1 VAPAELQQLLDSLS
15 NSALNAA
22 VFSQRDQ
29 EELES
34 PHAAQMSSIHSAV
47 PTTAA
52 ADQAPAVAQVQHST
66 LSNQQTVSCFQQDQ
80 LKQRM
85 RMASAYMPPW
95 QQQHDSRFSK
105 NSMHASSSSDEGSS
119 SGSKD
124 SSSTAGPTSSSS
136 ASSGASAASAPADF
150 LAAALLAMGSSLKAA
165 QLTPAAITQQLDK
178 HIVGQAVSICYAVY
192 GRKICNRCPL
202 RNFAMQLEPL

>member
-1 VAPAELQQLLDSLS
+1 VAPAELHQLLDSLS

-22 VFSQRDQ
+22 VFSQREQ

-34 PHAAQMSSIHSAV
+34 PHAAQMSSIHCAV

-52 ADQAPAVAQVQHST
+52 ADQAPAVAQVQHLT
-66 LSNQQTVSCFQQDQ
+66 LSNQQQKVSCFQQDQ

-85 RMASAYMPPW
+85 RMASAYMAPW
-95 QQQHDSRFSK
+95 QQQHYSRFSK

-124 SSSTAGPTSSSS
+124 SSSTSGPTPSSS

-150 LAAALLAMGSSLKAA
+150 LAAALLAIGSSSKAA
-165 QLTPAAITQQLDK
+165 QLTPAAITRQLDK
-178 HIVGQAVSICYAVY
+178 HIVGQAVSVCYAVY
-192 GRKICNRCPL
+192 G
-202 RNFAMQLEPL
+202 